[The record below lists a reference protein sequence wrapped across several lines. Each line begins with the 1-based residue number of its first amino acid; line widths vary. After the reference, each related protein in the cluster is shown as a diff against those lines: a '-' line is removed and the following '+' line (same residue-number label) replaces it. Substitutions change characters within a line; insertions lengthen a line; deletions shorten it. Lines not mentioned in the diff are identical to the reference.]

1 MNFIFVLSV
10 LIYLISRK
18 NLAIYNRGHVPS
30 TEDME
35 DMEVEDMV
43 DTGVVIKKNYIH
55 KNLEF

>member
-43 DTGVVIKKNYIH
+43 DTGVVIKKIT
-55 KNLEF
+55 FTRI